1 MAAEGRGDLSL
12 AFHRAFAEGK
22 VTKARN
28 DGPDE
33 EDLTG
38 TADGPAD
45 PSEET
50 YGLDLST

>member
-1 MAAEGRGDLSL
+1 MAAEGRGDFFF
-12 AFHRAFAEGK
+12 AFHRALPEGRGAE
-22 VTKARN
+22 ARN

-38 TADGPAD
+38 TADGLSD

>member
-1 MAAEGRGDLSL
+1 MARTAVT
-12 AFHRAFAEGK
+12 FHRALPEER

-38 TADGPAD
+38 TADGLSD